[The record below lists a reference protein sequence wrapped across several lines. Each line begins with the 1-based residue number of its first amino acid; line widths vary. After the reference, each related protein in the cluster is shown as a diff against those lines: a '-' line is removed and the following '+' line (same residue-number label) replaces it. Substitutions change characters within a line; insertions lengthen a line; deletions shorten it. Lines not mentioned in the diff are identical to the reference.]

1 MLLTRQDLADLL
13 GVKDRYLCPSNFNHI
28 KNGAKEKGYNLISM
42 NGYGKNAIYE
52 IEPLENDLKGEIW
65 KPFPQD
71 KNYQISNYGRVKHP
85 KGGILQGTENKG
97 YIRTRIGDLGQLPNH
112 RMVMLTFVPISNPE
126 NYVVDHINGVK
137 NDNRLENLR
146 WVWQS
151 ENSQFSNYNN
161 TQLKEL
167 LANLIQKY
175 GYEQTR
181 EKLKQLLNEDE

>member
-1 MLLTRQDLADLL
+1 
-13 GVKDRYLCPSNFNHI
+13 
-28 KNGAKEKGYNLISM
+28 
-42 NGYGKNAIYE
+42 
-52 IEPLENDLKGEIW
+52 
-65 KPFPQD
+65 
-71 KNYQISNYGRVKHP
+71 
-85 KGGILQGTENKG
+85 
-97 YIRTRIGDLGQLPNH
+97 
-112 RMVMLTFVPISNPE
+112 MVMLTFVPISNPE